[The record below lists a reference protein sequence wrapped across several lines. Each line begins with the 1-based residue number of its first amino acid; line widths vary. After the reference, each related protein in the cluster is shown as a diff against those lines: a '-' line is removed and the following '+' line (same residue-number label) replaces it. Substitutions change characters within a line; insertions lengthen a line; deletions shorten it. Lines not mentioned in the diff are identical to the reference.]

1 MKKTLTSAILKGLAA
16 FAILGLLGQGP
27 AQAKDLQIF
36 TEENKPLNFSSPNKE
51 VTGFSSEVVKEIQK
65 RIGDKSTIV
74 IGPWASAYQQVQTTP
89 DTMLY
94 STMRTEEREKLFKW
108 VGPLTVVR
116 TSFYGAKSVGK
127 FATLDDAKK
136 AAKIT
141 LPNKYYT
148 DQFLVAEGFKNLE
161 RVESPT
167 AMIQKFDAGEALVF
181 TSSDFA
187 LPLLL
192 DNNHVPLEK
201 VSLLLTYMETSHYL
215 AFSPK
220 TADEVVAKW
229 QKGLDDM
236 KKDGSFAKLYSKWL
250 PGKKMPK

>member
-1 MKKTLTSAILKGLAA
+1 MKKIMTAAVLKGCA
-16 FAILGLLGQGP
+16 FAILAFLTP
-27 AQAKDLQIF
+27 MRAKDIQIF
-36 TEENKPLNFSSPNKE
+36 TEENKPLNFSSPSKE
-51 VTGFSSEVVKEIQK
+51 VTGFSSEVVREIQK
-65 RIGDKSTIV
+65 RIGDKSTITL
-74 IGPWASAYQQVQTTP
+74 GPWASAYQTVQTTP

-116 TSFYGAKSVGK
+116 TSFYGSKTLGK
-127 FATLDDAKK
+127 FGTLEEAKK

-148 DQFLVAEGFKNLE
+148 DQFLVAEGFKNLD

-167 AMIQKFDAGEALVF
+167 AMIQKFNAGETAVF

-192 DNNHVPLEK
+192 DNNQVPIEK
-201 VSLLLTYMETSHYL
+201 VALLLTYMETSHYL
-215 AFSPK
+215 AFSPR
-220 TADEVVAKW
+220 TSDDVIVKW
-229 QKGLDDM
+229 QGALDEM
-236 KKDGSFAKLYSKWL
+236 KKDGSFARLHGKWL
-250 PGKKMPK
+250 SGKKMPK